1 MICDMKRLFQT
12 MEQLNIKLDKQDLIE
27 DQIAQRSEYT
37 VK

>member
-1 MICDMKRLFQT
+1 MKRLFQT

>member
-1 MICDMKRLFQT
+1 MIYDMKRLFQT
-12 MEQLNIKLDKQDLIE
+12 MEQLNIKFDKQDLIE